1 MEVNILNSD
10 KKMLELEI
18 VGLDHSVSQLLA
30 ESLTADKDVEFA
42 AYKLDQI
49 VGARPSVIVKLK
61 KAIHWILLLKSS
73 SKLRIK
79 QQTFVN
85 NLRTPLSDADE

>member
-49 VGARPSVIVKLK
+49 VGARPSVIVKTK
-61 KAIHWILLLKSS
+61 KGDPLDLVVE
-73 SKLRIK
+73 KLEQIK
-79 QQTFVN
+79 DKTADFRKQFK
-85 NLRTPLSDADE
+85 DANK